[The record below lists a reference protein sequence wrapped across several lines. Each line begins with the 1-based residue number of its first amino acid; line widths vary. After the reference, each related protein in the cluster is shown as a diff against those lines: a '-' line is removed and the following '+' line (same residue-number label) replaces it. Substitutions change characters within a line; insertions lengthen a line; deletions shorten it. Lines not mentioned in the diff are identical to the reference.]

1 MNNEEKSD
9 ALTLLDD
16 NKLRRAAVR
25 SLLRPWAE
33 RHRVVIDALG
43 TGKLAAGSD
52 LMPTTRLILINTGGE
67 SMSNPQHR
75 RLMRLIVGAL
85 PGIPVVILSDLE
97 EAEEVVA
104 AFEGGAQGFV
114 PTSLEPDIALQAL
127 SLIFKGG
134 SFFPAS
140 TLHYLTDKSRG
151 YGAEIAASVGC
162 GMARLTR
169 REDHPPMMQASA
181 AEIMPVGGYAGAF
194 PQAFHDV
201 LTERQQHVLK
211 LLRTG
216 QSNKKIARELNM
228 TEATVKVH
236 VRHVMRKL
244 GASNRTEA
252 AILATKLD
260 LDASAPGIP
269 IRGAAQPEC
278 DTRGQH
284 RVDAMLAAKLELETP
299 APAFPTRD
307 AGQPEYG
314 GGTLRS
320 RISAFARCS
329 SSSDMERRKDGGA
342 GWTTKIAFRL
352 QGKIGTR
359 SVVEPSTD
367 AADYVW
373 ITKKSAQESGS

>member
-1 MNNEEKSD
+1 MNNDEKSD

-33 RHRVVIDALG
+33 RHRIVIDALG
-43 TGKLAAGSD
+43 TGKLVAASD
-52 LMPTTRLILINTGGE
+52 FLPTTRLILINTGGE
-67 SMSNPQHR
+67 SMSHPEHR
-75 RLMRLIVGAL
+75 RLMRLIVEAL
-85 PGIPVVILSDLE
+85 PGIPMVILSDLE

-114 PTSLEPDIALQAL
+114 PTSLEPDVALQAL

-140 TLHYLTDKSRG
+140 TLHYLSDRSRG
-151 YGAEIAASVGC
+151 HGTEIGASVDC

-169 REDHPPMMQASA
+169 HEAHPPMIQASA

-260 LDASAPGIP
+260 LDVPAPVIP
-269 IRGAAQPEC
+269 IQAGAQP
-278 DTRGQH
+278 DSDARSPH
-284 RVDAMLAAKLELETP
+284 RVDAAVMAANLEFETP
-299 APAFPTRD
+299 AAGFPIRD
-307 AGQPEYG
+307 GGQPERG
-314 GGTLRS
+314 GRTLHS

-329 SSSDMERRKDGGA
+329 SSSDGKDGGTA
-342 GWTTKIAFRL
+342 RTTKIAFHL
-352 QGKIGTR
+352 QGRIGTR
-359 SVVEPSTD
+359 SVAEPSVEP
-367 AADYVW
+367 ADYVW

>member
-1 MNNEEKSD
+1 MNNDEKSD

-33 RHRVVIDALG
+33 RHHIVIDALG
-43 TGKLAAGSD
+43 TGKLAAGSN
-52 LMPTTRLILINTGGE
+52 LLPTTRLILINTGGE
-67 SMSNPQHR
+67 SMSNPEHR

-114 PTSLEPDIALQAL
+114 PTSLEPDVALQAL

-140 TLHYLTDKSRG
+140 TLHYLSDKSRACG
-151 YGAEIAASVGC
+151 TEIAASMDC
-162 GMARLTR
+162 GMTRLTR
-169 REDHPPMMQASA
+169 REAHSPMMQASA
-181 AEIMPVGGYAGAF
+181 AEIMPVGDYAG
-194 PQAFHDV
+194 AFHDV

-252 AILATKLD
+252 AILATRLD
-260 LDASAPGIP
+260 LDASAAPGIP
-269 IRGAAQPEC
+269 VPGAAQPEC
-278 DTRGQH
+278 GARSQH
-284 RVDAMLAAKLELETP
+284 RVDAVLAAKLELETS
-299 APAFPTRD
+299 APGFPIRD
-307 AGQPEYG
+307 GGQPDG
-314 GGTLRS
+314 GRTLRS

-329 SSSDMERRKDGGA
+329 SSSDIEHRKDGA
-342 GWTTKIAFRL
+342 TGWTTKIAFRL
-352 QGKIGTR
+352 HGKIGTR
-359 SVVEPSTD
+359 SAVEPEPN

-373 ITKKSAQESGS
+373 ITEKSAQESGS